1 MPKVVV
7 DQFKGLQ
14 QIQIFHG
21 IWLENIWNFNE
32 TGARNSCSLSIQVW
46 VPTSIKEVFY
56 SYLQASSIIQK
67 LIDFKMFFNSLE
79 NQKSITIIKAI
90 STTRQ
95 TIAHYIILTSKR
107 RMQNQ
112 LNLEFRPTTVLNM
125 SDKGFTNNRINMQWL
140 RHFIQETNSGLTAVK
155 KLLLYNGD
163 SSHNTNKFKQLAED
177 NIVLYMF
184 PPHITHLI
192 QLLDI

>member
-1 MPKVVV
+1 
-7 DQFKGLQ
+7 
-14 QIQIFHG
+14 
-21 IWLENIWNFNE
+21 
-32 TGARNSCSLSIQVW
+32 
-46 VPTSIKEVFY
+46 
-56 SYLQASSIIQK
+56 
-67 LIDFKMFFNSLE
+67 MFFNSLE

-107 RMQNQ
+107 RMQNW

-125 SDKGFTNNRINMQWL
+125 SDKGFTNNHISMQWL

-155 KLLLYNGD
+155 KLLLYNGH

-184 PPHITHLI
+184 PPHLTHLM
-192 QLLDI
+192 QPLDVGCFQTYKHFHKLAIH